1 MLTSL
6 DENPPEG
13 NRAAVTPGGTS
24 ARREE
29 LGDDRRHRRGR
40 DAGHEEPKN
49 APDLADSAG
58 WLQRNVNN
66 TVSLKSSDTT
76 IVLKAVITVG
86 TTRYTLNSND
96 MKYAEL

>member
-1 MLTSL
+1 MLTRL

-24 ARREE
+24 TRREE

-49 APDLADSAG
+49 APDLADSS
-58 WLQRNVNN
+58 WLAW
-66 TVSLKSSDTT
+66 KSSQPAPTG
-76 IVLKAVITVG
+76 AA
-86 TTRYTLNSND
+86 R
-96 MKYAEL
+96 E